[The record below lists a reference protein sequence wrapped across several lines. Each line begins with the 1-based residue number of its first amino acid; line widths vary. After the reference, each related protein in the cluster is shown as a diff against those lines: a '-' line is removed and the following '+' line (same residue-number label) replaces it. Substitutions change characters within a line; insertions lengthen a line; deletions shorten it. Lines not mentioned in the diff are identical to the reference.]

1 MGCKDVEI
9 IKFDFLAK
17 TQFFFKI
24 CRNYIGSMYKSII
37 YRLNKRILFVFGAK
51 LNFKHLVYI
60 PSNMIIITLTPRRAD
75 CIFMYVYT
83 R

>member
-1 MGCKDVEI
+1 M
-9 IKFDFLAK
+9 
-17 TQFFFKI
+17 
-24 CRNYIGSMYKSII
+24 

-60 PSNMIIITLTPRRAD
+60 PLNMIIIALTPRRAD
-75 CIFMYVYT
+75 CICMYVYT